1 MIPPSILD
9 GSRTVTT
16 SANLYKMATL
26 LISSGSWTYGG
37 EAQEA
42 QLWTHGRRAVEL
54 QTSVASHPKDVSS
67 APQHRNGDDGS
78 HASHNLSELAR
89 TEGHMEHLDTC
100 CHPRPDED
108 NARYGGPLWE
118 RASVFS
124 LQFVP

>member
-1 MIPPSILD
+1 M
-9 GSRTVTT
+9 TT
-16 SANLYKMATL
+16 SANPSKMATL

-37 EAQEA
+37 GAREA
-42 QLWTHGRRAVEL
+42 QLWTNGRRAVEL

-78 HASHNLSELAR
+78 HASHNLLALAR
-89 TEGHMEHLDTC
+89 TEGHMERLDTC
-100 CHPRPDED
+100 YHPSPDED

-124 LQFVP
+124 LQPVP